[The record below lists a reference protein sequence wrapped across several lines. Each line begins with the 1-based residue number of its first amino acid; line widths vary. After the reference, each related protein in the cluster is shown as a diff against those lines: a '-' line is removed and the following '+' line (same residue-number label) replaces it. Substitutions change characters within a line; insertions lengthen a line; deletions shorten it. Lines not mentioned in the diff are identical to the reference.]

1 MTATRPR
8 AAPSFAARF
17 GREPAV
23 VAEAPG
29 RVNLIGEHTDY
40 SGGFVL
46 PIAIPLRTRV
56 ELAPR
61 GDARVRVASVDAGEP
76 DLAEYVLGAE
86 AVRRAWFDYVQGVT
100 FALRAAGIAV
110 GGFEARVSSAV
121 PLGAGLSS
129 SAALEVALLRALRAA
144 FDLSIDDL
152 AIARLGRAAENDFI
166 GAPVGIMDQL
176 ASSIGDPSAALFV
189 DTRSLAFERVPL
201 PAGVELLVIDSGVA
215 HDHAAGD
222 YRTRR
227 AEVERAAALL
237 SVPTLRDV
245 DESRLGDVARL
256 PPPLDRRARHVV
268 TENARVLAAVAA
280 IRAGDVVELGRL
292 FDRSHASMRYDFEV
306 SVPAVDRI
314 VELARAEPD
323 VYGARLTGGGFG
335 GAAVA
340 LARAGTARPVG
351 RRIAALAGERA
362 RVLVPGALEGG
373 GP

>member
-1 MTATRPR
+1 VTATRPR